1 MSNKLLIDQD
11 QFWSALKNDIAAA
24 KKSIYLQTLSF
35 EGDTVGKKLC
45 EALKESNASDIR
57 IVVDCYTKY
66 IISDRFIYTP
76 SNFFDPELKTEVRE
90 TKNMIEDIRA
100 NGIRVKWVNPAGF
113 LLHKLPARNH
123 KKLIVIDD
131 RIAYI
136 GGVNFSEHNFAW
148 HDLMLRIEA
157 DDIATFFADDF
168 RTAWEGKNV
177 TIARRFGGI
186 EFLMFDGYNNE
197 VLFDKIMNA
206 LDRARKQIWLES
218 PYLSF
223 PFVEKLKKA
232 RERGVEINI
241 VTPANNNKKS
251 IQNYILYEGARC
263 GFKVYLYRER
273 MTHLK
278 AILIDNEQLVL
289 GSTNF
294 DFLSYTMQQEIAA
307 LIDNPEIISDF
318 IERVVKV
325 DCANSDLFDGQVD
338 MKAGASMAKKLKSLG
353 KLSVWLNRGHV
364 PKLD

>member
-1 MSNKLLIDQD
+1 MSNRLLIDQD
-11 QFWSALKNDIAAA
+11 QFWSALKTDIAAA
-24 KKSIYLQTLSF
+24 QKSVYLQTLSF

-45 EALKESNASDIR
+45 AALKESNASDIR

-90 TKNMIEDIRA
+90 TKQMIEDIRA
-100 NGIRVKWVNPAGF
+100 NGIKVKWVNPVGF
-113 LLHKLPARNH
+113 MLYKLPARNH

-168 RTAWEGKNV
+168 RTAWEGKNI

-197 VLFDKIMNA
+197 ALFEKIMNA
-206 LDRARKQIWLES
+206 IDRAKEEIWLES

-223 PFVEKLKKA
+223 PFVEKLRQA
-232 RERGVEINI
+232 RGRGVEVNI

-251 IQNYILYEGARC
+251 VQNYILYEGARC
-263 GFKVYLYRER
+263 DFKIYLYRDR

-278 AILIDNEQLVL
+278 AILIDNELLIL

-307 LIDNPEIISDF
+307 LIDNPEIVSDF
-318 IERVVKV
+318 VERVVKV
-325 DCANSDLFDGQVD
+325 DCANSDLFDGNVD
-338 MKAGASMAKKLKSLG
+338 LNAGRSMAKKLKLLG
-353 KLSVWLNRGHV
+353 KLAVWLNRGYI